1 MSALKLPALRLFF
14 SLLLFLFSVA
24 GPAVA
29 QTSVHSAGSRPI
41 LTATIDGSINPA
53 TFDFLKSSLAEARK
67 ENAKLLVIKLNTP
80 GGLLTSMQSMV
91 ELLLE
96 SEVPVAVY
104 VSPRGG
110 GAISAGVFITMAG
123 HLAVMAPGTTIGA
136 AHPVTGSGDDIKGD
150 MREKI
155 ENFAVSHIKAIAEQR
170 GRNVKWA
177 EEAVRESVAITA
189 KEAVE
194 EKVVDFIAG
203 DLEKLLAHAEGRSIN
218 VRGKTIGLN
227 GLQSAPVKEVEM
239 TLRQQ
244 LVNVLSDPNIAILLG
259 LGAIVGIGLE
269 LLNPGSIFP
278 GIFGGICLILSLT
291 AAQVIP
297 INYGGVALFLL
308 GAALLAVEMFTSA
321 FGLLGGAGVV
331 CMVLGAIYLVD
342 TGVVWGVDSF
352 AVDYWFVGSM
362 AAVCGA
368 FLFFY
373 GMMAIKVTRA
383 PVVTGRKGMIGEKV
397 SVLGDFEF
405 DAERGMSFGKVSARG
420 EIWNAQIEGNY
431 SKLGKGDRLEIKE
444 IEGLTITLEDNGD

>member
-1 MSALKLPALRLFF
+1 VNRLAVLFLLLL
-14 SLLLFLFSVA
+14 SLLTGAGLVA
-24 GPAVA
+24 A
-29 QTSVHSAGSRPI
+29 QTDSNQSGPI
-41 LTATIDGSINPA
+41 VVATIDGSINPA
-53 TFDFLKSSLAEARK
+53 TFDYLESSLDQAR
-67 ENAKLLVIKLNTP
+67 EDNARLLVVKLNTP

-96 SEVPVAVY
+96 SEIPVAVY

-123 HLAVMAPGTTIGA
+123 HIAVMAPGTTIGA

-170 GRNVKWA
+170 GRNVQWA
-177 EEAVRESVAITA
+177 EDAVRESVAITA

-203 DLEKLLAHAEGRSIN
+203 DLDKLLAEAEGRSISLP
-218 VRGKTIGLN
+218 GKTVSLT
-227 GLQSAPVKEVEM
+227 GLQSARVKEIEM
-239 TLRQQ
+239 TFRQQ

-291 AAQVIP
+291 ASQVIP
-297 INYGGVALFLL
+297 INYGGLALLLL
-308 GAALLAVEMFTSA
+308 GAVLIAVEMFTPA

-331 CMVLGAIYLVD
+331 AMVIGAIYLVD

-352 AVDYWFVGSM
+352 SVDYWMVGSV
-362 AAVCGA
+362 AAFCGA
-368 FLFFY
+368 FLLYY
-373 GMMAIKVTRA
+373 GLMAVQVTRS
-383 PVVTGRKGMIGEKV
+383 PVVTGRKGMIGEGV
-397 SVLGDFEF
+397 SALGAFTF
-405 DAERGMSFGKVSARG
+405 DSEQGFSTGKVSARG
-420 EIWNAQIEGNY
+420 EIWKARIEGDF
-431 SKLGKGDRLEIKE
+431 SKLKKGDSLVIEE
-444 IEGLTITLEDNGD
+444 IEGLTLTLTEKGE